1 MIYCKLLF
9 SLYYVL
15 HAIYWNIILK
25 SQGGRVVNGVPREV
39 PRLKPKGRQAPRV
52 LDAGL
57 P

>member
-25 SQGGRVVNGVPREV
+25 SRGGRVVNGVPREV